1 MKGRFLPAAVFLVL
15 AGALAAGLLS
25 CVDDIPG
32 EEENWHWPLSGNPQ
46 ESAAA
51 PQDQIEGWERRY
63 AEPQEV
69 VDFLSEDARQR
80 CLEYHVFEDCNS
92 VEPNLFQLPFAEEKV
107 KYISSSILCHHLI
120 EDYYIYTRSYW
131 TEGEDGAWVL
141 ELPEIHIVNEA
152 TEKWVWVRSETFP
165 SVLELLTEQAPDAPL
180 EQPS

>member
-32 EEENWHWPLSGNPQ
+32 EAGSWPLSGNPQ

-51 PQDQIEGWERRY
+51 PQDQIEDWERRY

-107 KYISSSILCHHLI
+107 RYFSSSILCHHLI
-120 EDYYIYTRSYW
+120 EDYYIYTRSGVV
-131 TEGEDGAWVL
+131 EGEDGTSVQ
-141 ELPEIHIVNEA
+141 ELWEIHIVNEA
-152 TEKWVWVRSETFP
+152 TEEWVWVRPETFP
-165 SVLELLTEQAPDAPL
+165 SVLELLTAQAPDAPL

>member
-32 EEENWHWPLSGNPQ
+32 EEGSWPLSGNPQ

-51 PQDQIEGWERRY
+51 PQEQVEDWEDRY

-69 VDFLSEDARQR
+69 VDFLSEEARQK

-152 TEKWVWVRSETFP
+152 AEKWVWVRPETFP

>member
-15 AGALAAGLLS
+15 AGALAVGLLS
-25 CVDDIPG
+25 GVEDIPG
-32 EEENWHWPLSGNPQ
+32 EERSGPLSGNPQ

-51 PQDQIEGWERRY
+51 SQDQEAYLEIQY

-92 VEPNLFQLPFAEEKV
+92 VEPNLFDLPFAEEKV
-107 KYISSSILCHHLI
+107 RYFSSSILCHHLI
-120 EDYYIYTRSYW
+120 EDYYIYTRSGV
-131 TEGEDGAWVL
+131 TEGKDGAWVW

-152 TEKWVWVRSETFP
+152 AEKWVWVRPETFP
-165 SVLELLTEQAPDAPL
+165 SVLELLTEQAPDAP

>member
-25 CVDDIPG
+25 CVEDIPG
-32 EEENWHWPLSGNPQ
+32 EEGSWPLSGNPQ

-51 PQDQIEGWERRY
+51 PQDQIEGWERQY

-152 TEKWVWVRSETFP
+152 TEKWVWVRPETFP

>member
-32 EEENWHWPLSGNPQ
+32 EEGSWPLSGNPQ

-51 PQDQIEGWERRY
+51 PQEQVEDWEDRY

-69 VDFLSEDARQR
+69 VDFLSEEARQK

-152 TEKWVWVRSETFP
+152 AEKWVWVRSETFP